1 MPSYRLMASYAA
13 LGLLLLLPTVSVG
26 QSLGRQPLRFAVS
39 EPNQRLEMIVNTS
52 RIITTEH
59 KIPQVLVE
67 NEAVIRA
74 QPISA
79 NQVQLSAL
87 KTGFTSIT
95 IWDENNREY
104 SIDVIVFGDA
114 RELENLLMNEFPE
127 ASLRV
132 RPLATSVVIS
142 GYAPN
147 IDVVRSI
154 IQMADDYYPNVIN
167 NITVGG
173 VQQVLLHVKVME
185 VSRTKLRKMGIDW
198 ALFSDESAIISRAAG
213 TIGTAAINPPGFTS
227 GGGETL
233 AAAVVSGNTAF
244 FTLIEALRQHN
255 MIKILAEPTLVTT
268 SGRPASFSSGGEF
281 PILVPQTLGTI
292 SVEYR
297 EFGTRVDFVPI
308 VLGNGRV
315 RLEVRPQVSEID
327 PTRSVVINSTSVPGL
342 RTRWADTAVEMNA
355 GQTLALAGLIQN
367 QLEVQNRGLPWIADL
382 PWIGA
387 FFRKVEER
395 NNEIELL
402 IMVTP
407 EFVSPMDPH
416 EVPPCGPG
424 QNSSSP
430 RDVDLYK
437 RGYLE
442 VPNCCTDGSCAE
454 CRSRVHA
461 TGFQPVPLTTSP
473 GMVNSSPSASPRPS
487 PSPHAAAPAT
497 SGPAREGRTQTPSGP
512 FPASSGRAPS
522 RGRTPTIIGPT
533 GYDDLE

>member
-1 MPSYRLMASYAA
+1 MSFNRLMASYAVF
-13 LGLLLLLPTVSVG
+13 GLLLLLPTAGVG
-26 QSLGRQPLRFAVS
+26 QTLGRQPLRFSVS

-74 QPISA
+74 QPIAA
-79 NQVQLSAL
+79 NQVQLAAL

-95 IWDENNREY
+95 IWDENNHEY
-104 SIDVIVFGDA
+104 SVDVIVFGDA

-154 IQMADDYYPNVIN
+154 IQMADDYYPSVIN

-198 ALFSDESAIISRAAG
+198 ALFNDDGSALISRAAG
-213 TIGTAAINPPGFTS
+213 VIGQSTIDPPSLVNS
-227 GGGETL
+227 GSETL
-233 AAAVVSGNTAF
+233 AAAVVSGESSF
-244 FTLIEALRQHN
+244 FALIEALRKHN

-297 EFGTRVDFVPI
+297 EFGTRVDFVPL

-315 RLEVRPQVSEID
+315 RLEVRPEVSEID
-327 PTRSVVINSTSVPGL
+327 PTRSVVINSTTVPGL

-367 QLEVQNRGLPWIADL
+367 QLEIENRGLPFIADV
-382 PWIGA
+382 PYVGV

-407 EFVSPMDPH
+407 EFVTAMDPH

-430 RDVDLYK
+430 NDKDLYW

-442 VPNCCTDGSCAE
+442 VPNCCTDGSCAA
-454 CRSRVHA
+454 CRGRVNA
-461 TGFQPVPLTTSP
+461 TGFQTIPLDPHPASVGRGMNGVPVAPSAGNP
-473 GMVNSSPSASPRPS
+473 NGERRPSSPAN
-487 PSPHAAAPAT
+487 T
-497 SGPAREGRTQTPSGP
+497 V
-512 FPASSGRAPS
+512 PASSGRAAG
-522 RGRTPTIIGPT
+522 RGRTPTMIGPT
-533 GYDDLE
+533 GYDELD